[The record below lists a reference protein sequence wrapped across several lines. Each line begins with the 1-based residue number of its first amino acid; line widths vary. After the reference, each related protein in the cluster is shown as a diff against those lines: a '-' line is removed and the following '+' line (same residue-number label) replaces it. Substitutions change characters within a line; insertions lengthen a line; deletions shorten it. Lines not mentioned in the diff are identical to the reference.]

1 VWDFETTG
9 NMQAEEDSHAMELEP
24 VNELRVG
31 NDVQIT
37 SMVRS
42 VGAREL
48 SLWYAQVGHL
58 RSFFMSF

>member
-1 VWDFETTG
+1 MWDFETTG
-9 NMQAEEDSHAMELEP
+9 SMQAEDDGHAMELEP

-31 NDVQIT
+31 NDVQLT

-42 VGAREL
+42 CGAREL

-58 RSFFMSF
+58 PLFIMTF